1 LTGDAEVMKSAFI
14 LHGYDV
20 TCASAISQKAA
31 LMAWTDEGKAAK
43 RNARAIYK
51 NRREHILKEIVTEL
65 GLPAIS
71 PEGAFYTML
80 DVRSICDDEMEI
92 CEKFLQNRVV
102 TIAGK
107 AFGEETKGFL
117 RLSFCCDEAKI
128 TEGIRRMK
136 EALAK

>member
-1 LTGDAEVMKSAFI
+1 

-20 TCASAISQKAA
+20 TCTSAISQKAA
-31 LMAWTDEGKAAK
+31 LKAWTDEGQVAMQ
-43 RNARAIYK
+43 NARNIYK
-51 NRREHILKEIVTEL
+51 KRREHILKEIETQL

-92 CEKFLQNRVV
+92 CEKFLQNRVI

-107 AFGEETKGFL
+107 AFGDETKGFL
-117 RLSFCCDEAKI
+117 RLSFCCDETKI

-136 EALAK
+136 EALAR